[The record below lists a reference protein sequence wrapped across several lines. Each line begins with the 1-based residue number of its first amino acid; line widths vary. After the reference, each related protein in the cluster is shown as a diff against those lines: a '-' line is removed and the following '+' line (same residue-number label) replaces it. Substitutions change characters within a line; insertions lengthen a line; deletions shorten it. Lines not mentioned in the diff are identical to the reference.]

1 MDENL
6 MITVEK
12 PNANKLEEIKQWAI
26 WEKEPCSFDHDQV
39 KSEAFYIVEGRAILT
54 TTVSGTTEITTG
66 DLVTVQLG
74 QIVQWEVLEVVTK
87 HFLFFE

>member
-12 PNANKLEEIKQWAI
+12 PNAKKLEEIKKWAI

-54 TTVSGTTEITTG
+54 TTESGVTEITPG
-66 DLVTVQLG
+66 DLVTVQHR
-74 QIVQWEVLEVVTK
+74 QIVQWEVLETVTK
-87 HFLFFE
+87 HFVFFE